1 MHVVRLLLRNY
12 HSGLHSSVDD
22 VLFLLSVSMNGNL
35 RIIKKQPWY
44 ISLRSGELM
53 VFAGIWDTWT
63 PKEGD
68 VVESCCIITTQANSF
83 VEAIHN
89 RMPVILNSEQWT
101 IWLSQQ
107 AHSPDKLLP
116 LTYSQVV
123 KSM

>member
-1 MHVVRLLLRNY
+1 
-12 HSGLHSSVDD
+12 
-22 VLFLLSVSMNGNL
+22 
-35 RIIKKQPWY
+35 
-44 ISLRSGELM
+44 M

-68 VVESCCIITTQANSF
+68 VVESCCIVTTQANSF